1 MYDRVLGHATDLKNF
16 VKNSYPQKSLGEYCA
31 TEFLVPLLEGR
42 GLYMEL
48 PLKNKNILG
57 HSFEDQF
64 GISTMINSNIEE
76 PQRKFFTQAHE
87 LGHHLLDPDL
97 LRRNVD
103 MNLSSDDPMD
113 FEVDYDAESRANRF
127 AAHLLLPNDVLNVLM
142 LEQVPRK
149 LIKHTQNVSY
159 STLGYRIENYLVE
172 ILQLPRYLANKLSVG
187 FMTAPPGE
195 TKRTALTQFW
205 QELSI
210 RKYSNNPTLRV
221 TSAEELAIK
230 YIEHELTANESIN
243 GISLNQSSRGTSN
256 PLELRHLSS
265 LIMPTAEYID
275 TQDDELPFD

>member
-16 VKNSYPQKSLGEYCA
+16 IQNSYPHKSLGEYCA

-48 PLKNKNILG
+48 PFKNKNILG

-64 GISTMINSNIEE
+64 GVSTMINSNIEE

-97 LRRNVD
+97 LRKNVV
-103 MNLSSDDPMD
+103 MNLSSDEPLD
-113 FEVDYDAESRANRF
+113 FGVNYDAESRANRF

-149 LIKHTQNVSY
+149 VIKNTQNVSY
-159 STLGYRIENYLVE
+159 STIGYRIENYLVE
-172 ILQLPRYLANKLSVG
+172 VIKLPRYLSNKLSVS
-187 FMTAPPGE
+187 FMTAPPGR

-205 QELSI
+205 QELST
-210 RKYSNNPTLRV
+210 RKYSNNPSLRA

-230 YIEHELTANESIN
+230 YIEHELTAHENTNRISIN
-243 GISLNQSSRGTSN
+243 QILGLKAD
-256 PLELRHLSS
+256 L
-265 LIMPTAEYID
+265 
-275 TQDDELPFD
+275 